1 MDGDRPKPLDG
12 PGGAANFLS
21 LFPPEVSSINFCE
34 GRNIFTCP
42 WMAFMSGV
50 EGGSC
55 LTAPSNAAQ
64 QLGQEVKKAAW
75 C

>member
-1 MDGDRPKPLDG
+1 MDGPRD
-12 PGGAANFLS
+12 AADFLS
-21 LFPPEVSSINFCE
+21 LFLPEVSPTLCE

-42 WMAFMSGV
+42 WMASMSGV

-64 QLGQEVKKAAW
+64 QLGQEVEAAW